1 MLPVGDNDFK
11 CMSMRESVYIQTITH
26 VEEMSQDKTREL
38 LCQQSAYEGS
48 RYVDFL
54 KAGVISVEEILG

>member
-1 MLPVGDNDFK
+1 
-11 CMSMRESVYIQTITH
+11 MSMRESVYIQTITH
-26 VEEMSQDKTREL
+26 AEEMSQDKTREL